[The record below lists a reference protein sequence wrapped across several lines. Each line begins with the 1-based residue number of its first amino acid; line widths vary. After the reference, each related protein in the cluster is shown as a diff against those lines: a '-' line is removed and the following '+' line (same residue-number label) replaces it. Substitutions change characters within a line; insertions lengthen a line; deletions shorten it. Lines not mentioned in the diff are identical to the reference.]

1 MKTKHQSPLAMS
13 PDSLPQQRLSAVTT
27 LPDRPSGLAIYSI
40 WSEAIMKNPPQR
52 SPRNVQFICSTEWAW
67 SPMHNRIDNLYLGR
81 RDRRWILWNNWVED
95 GGYPWTWHWDYLLYT
110 SPTGKLDPTA
120 VATHMLL
127 SMWQEEVAA
136 EWLHEPPHWIA
147 NEGLLDV
154 AAIHAIQ
161 RELWDE

>member
-13 PDSLPQQRLSAVTT
+13 PDSLPQQRLSEVTT
-27 LPDRPSGLAIYSI
+27 PCERPAGLKIYSV
-40 WSEAIMKNPPQR
+40 WGEEKLKSTTR

-110 SPTGKLDPTA
+110 SPTGELDPTT

-161 RELWDE
+161 REVWDE